1 MKLLVLSDS
10 HGAVGPME
18 RAVSALAPDYVL
30 HLGDRARD
38 ARELEAWFPE
48 LPLISV
54 PGNCDFPAPSEP
66 LTLVREFGGVP
77 VLLTHGHAY
86 GVKQGLLRLELA
98 AREAGVRVAVFG
110 HTHRPFCEEHDG
122 LWLLNPGSCGYG
134 RDAYG
139 LIWIEDGSVR
149 CEAGELD

>member
-10 HGAVGPME
+10 HGMVETMKAAV
-18 RAVSALAPDYVL
+18 RTVRPDRVV
-30 HLGDRARD
+30 HLGDCRPD
-38 ARELEAWFPE
+38 AVRLAEVFPE
-48 LPLISV
+48 LPLLSV
-54 PGNCDFPAPSEP
+54 PGNCDFPPPGEP
-66 LTLVREFGGVP
+66 LTLVRELDGVRI
-77 VLLTHGHAY
+77 LLTHGHAY